1 MLDVLGLTEDEAA
14 GYRHLVAV
22 ASATIQDVATSLRL
36 DADRAATLMARLQAQ
51 GLVTRSSAESG
62 HFVAS
67 PPSVALGAMIVQ
79 RQEDLRLAQVELGEL
94 GELYRGAAVGR
105 QLMDIVDVVMGT
117 DAVRQRFM
125 QLQMGARR
133 EVLAF
138 VKPEVV
144 AVSAADNVAEDQA
157 VERGVSYRVVV
168 ERSLVERPG
177 FYDSAVSAREQG
189 EEIRVA
195 SVLPSRLLIIDR
207 ELALLPLLGVDAD
220 QSSGALLVHASGLL
234 EMLIS
239 FFEAVWQSS
248 APLASR
254 DIEPGK
260 LGETDTQIL
269 TLLNAGLTDR
279 AVAHQLRLSMRT
291 VQRRV
296 RALMDVVE
304 VETRLQLGFAAAR
317 RGWLESSPRA

>member
-1 MLDVLGLTEDEAA
+1 MLDVLGLTHDEVA
-14 GYRHLVAV
+14 GYRYLVST
-22 ASATIQDVATSLRL
+22 ASASADTVA
-36 DADRAATLMARLQAQ
+36 AALGLGVGTTTGLLSGLEAH
-51 GLVTRSSAESG
+51 GLVTRSSADHG

-79 RQEDLRLAQVELGEL
+79 RQEDLRLAQLELGEL

-105 QLMDIVDVVMGT
+105 KLMDIVDVVMGG

-125 QLQMGARR
+125 QLQLGARR

-157 VERGVSYRVVV
+157 VRRGVSYRVVV
-168 ERSLVERPG
+168 ERSVVERPG

-195 SVLPSRLLIIDR
+195 STLPSRLLIIDR
-207 ELALLPLLGVDAD
+207 ELALLPLHGAD
-220 QSSGALLVHASGLL
+220 GDPSSGALLVHASGLL
-234 EMLIS
+234 EILIA
-239 FFEAVWQSS
+239 FFDVVWQSS
-248 APLASR
+248 APLISR
-254 DIEPGK
+254 DTEPGH

-296 RALMDVVE
+296 RALMDVAG
-304 VETRLQLGFAAAR
+304 VETRLQLGIAAAR
-317 RGWLESSPRA
+317 RGWL